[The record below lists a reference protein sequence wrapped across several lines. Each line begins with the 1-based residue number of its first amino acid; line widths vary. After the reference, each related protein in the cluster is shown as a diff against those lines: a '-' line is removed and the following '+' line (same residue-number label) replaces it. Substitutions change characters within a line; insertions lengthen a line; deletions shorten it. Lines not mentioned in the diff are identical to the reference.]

1 MSGSVVHELVMQEA
15 CGAESVQKPERI
27 YLC

>member
-1 MSGSVVHELVMQEA
+1 MSRNEVHELVMQDEG
-15 CGAESVQKPERI
+15 GAESVQKPERI